1 MDPQIVQPTPKPKR
15 AALAGAA
22 SSAASADLGR
32 GGALLSLT
40 LAWLFCLVAV
50 FTVYLLAVVQSGLF
64 ARFAP
69 AFPTAAAD
77 GLCYA
82 LIGVLAVFFVLPLFV
97 GRVRMAGMIAT
108 GADPLPKAVFYY
120 FSSPRAYGRG
130 LAAGLLYL
138 LSLALP
144 IAPVTGAVIGAF
156 ALYDHVFSAR
166 LPLVVAVLLLVLLL
180 LLCVGLALLCLY
192 LSGLHFAA
200 VALFVGNGE
209 LSLPRALRAAFAC
222 GRRRCGTVFL
232 FWMDR
237 AWRLILSLLTV
248 GVLWVVYYAHQ
259 TALAYWHLTVA
270 LRREAEQKGE
280 SAP

>member
-1 MDPQIVQPTPKPKR
+1 MDPQIAGPTPEKKK
-15 AALAGAA
+15 AALVGAA
-22 SSAASADLGR
+22 SAAASKDLGQ
-32 GGALLSLT
+32 GAALLSLT
-40 LAWLFCLVAV
+40 LSWLFCLVAV

-69 AFPTAAAD
+69 DFPTAAAD
-77 GLCYA
+77 GLCYV

-97 GRVRMAGMIAT
+97 GRLRMAGMIAT
-108 GADPLPKAVFYY
+108 GGDPLPKAVFYY
-120 FSSPRAYGRG
+120 FSFPRAYGRG
-130 LAAGLLYL
+130 LAVGLVYL

-144 IAPVTGAVIGAF
+144 VAPVTGAVIGAF
-156 ALYDHVFSAR
+156 ALYNKVFSVR
-166 LPLVVAVLLLVLLL
+166 LSLVVAVLLLILLL

-200 VALFVGNGE
+200 AALAAGNE
-209 LSLPRALRAAFAC
+209 DLSVLRAFRAAFAC

-232 FWMDR
+232 FLMDR

-248 GVLWVVYYAHQ
+248 GVLWILYYAHQ
-259 TALAYWHLTVA
+259 TTLAYWHLTIA
-270 LRREAEQKGE
+270 LRREAEQKKV

>member
-1 MDPQIVQPTPKPKR
+1 MDPQIAGPMPKPKK

-22 SSAASADLGR
+22 SAAASKDLGQ

-50 FTVYLLAVVQSGLF
+50 FTVYLLAVVESGLF

-82 LIGVLAVFFVLPLFV
+82 LIGLLAVFFVLPLFV
-97 GRVRMAGMIAT
+97 GRVRMAGLIAT
-108 GADPLPKAVFYY
+108 GADPLPKSVLYY

-130 LAAGLLYL
+130 IAAGLLYL
-138 LSLALP
+138 LSFALP
-144 IAPVTGAVIGAF
+144 VAPVTSAVIGVF
-156 ALYDHVFSAR
+156 ALYNKVLSVR
-166 LPLVVAVLLLVLLL
+166 LTFAVAVLLLVLLL
-180 LLCVGLALLCLY
+180 LLCAALALLCLY

-200 VALFVGNGE
+200 VALYTGNGD
-209 LSLPRALRAAFAC
+209 LPLRRALCMAFAC

-248 GVLWVVYYAHQ
+248 GVLWIVYYAHQ

-270 LRREAEQKGE
+270 LRREVEQKGE
-280 SAP
+280 STP